1 MTLPVPGFAAHL
13 ADRPEDIA
21 LVRCRRGTSRTTTR
35 GELVRDAH
43 ALAEKL
49 HEAGVRPGH
58 KAVVMTRDAHDLT
71 ALAYALGVLG
81 AVPVLIEPRAK
92 VGRCLE
98 DVAPDV
104 FIGEPLAH
112 LGRWVLGWGRTHVRV
127 PLVTR
132 AAPRALGERL
142 TVPGQRNGGPA
153 GRPGGAD
160 PSDPPPPSDLSPPSL
175 LSPPSS
181 LSPPEALSLRPED
194 PEGDPLAMIAFTSG
208 STGRPKGA
216 EYRHSTLA
224 GQIAALRTLLDP
236 RPEDVL
242 LAGFL
247 PIALLGPLL
256 GPATVVPAVNHLA
269 PARTRPEE
277 ILGPILRHRVT
288 TVLASPAVLG
298 LLAGHCARHSLTLP
312 TVRQILSFGAPLRT
326 GLADALRAA
335 VPAEAEILSVY
346 GATECLPVSACGDHA
361 LRAARAE
368 PPAGQAGTCL
378 GRPLPGVH
386 ARILDAD
393 TTGLGEIAVAGP
405 TVSPAYHARPEA
417 DAATKSVT
425 DHGVLHRT
433 GDLGRLDEEGRLWF
447 LGRKAHLVTGTG
459 FTLPTEDIEAA
470 ADTAPGVRRT
480 ALVGAGPA
488 VCQLPVLCVE
498 VEPSASRP
506 EALAAVRAVLAEHP
520 EGHRVGAVLPHR
532 RFPVDPRHNSK
543 IDRMRLAGWA
553 TRRLRGRPR

>member
-1 MTLPVPGFAAHL
+1 
-13 ADRPEDIA
+13 
-21 LVRCRRGTSRTTTR
+21 
-35 GELVRDAH
+35 
-43 ALAEKL
+43 
-49 HEAGVRPGH
+49 
-58 KAVVMTRDAHDLT
+58 
-71 ALAYALGVLG
+71 
-81 AVPVLIEPRAK
+81 
-92 VGRCLE
+92 
-98 DVAPDV
+98 
-104 FIGEPLAH
+104 
-112 LGRWVLGWGRTHVRV
+112 
-127 PLVTR
+127 
-132 AAPRALGERL
+132 
-142 TVPGQRNGGPA
+142 
-153 GRPGGAD
+153 
-160 PSDPPPPSDLSPPSL
+160 
-175 LSPPSS
+175 
-181 LSPPEALSLRPED
+181 
-194 PEGDPLAMIAFTSG
+194 MIAFTSG

-256 GPATVVPAVNHLA
+256 GPATVVPAVNPLA

-298 LLAGHCARHSLTLP
+298 LLAGHCARHRLTLP

-335 VPAEAEILSVY
+335 VPAEAEVLSVY
-346 GATECLPVSACGDHA
+346 GATECLPVSACDDHA

-393 TTGLGEIAVAGP
+393 ATGLGEIAVAGP

-506 EALAAVRAVLAEHP
+506 EALAAVRNVLAEHP

-553 TRRLRGRPR
+553 TRRLRGRLR